1 MKNTSS
7 KPAFTAAQMATINQM
22 IAEAVAQAVV
32 ATTQAMP
39 SVAAPVVQAS
49 AAPKT
54 LAAAK
59 ASSWTERIHRAAVKT
74 ATAINDAAGATSSYA
89 ADKLSTLEV
98 KAVPA
103 VVKTTGVVCAKSAFA
118 AVSIGNTLSS
128 IADRCA
134 AARVHM
140 EFAK

>member
-7 KPAFTAAQMATINQM
+7 KSAFTTAQMAAINQM
-22 IAEAVAQAVV
+22 IADAVAQAVV
-32 ATTQAMP
+32 ATIQAMP
-39 SVAAPVVQAS
+39 AVPAVKAP

-59 ASSWTERIHRAAVKT
+59 ASSWTERIHRAAVNT
-74 ATAINDAAGATSSYA
+74 AAAINDAAGATSNFA

-103 VVKTTGVVCAKSAFA
+103 VVKTTGIVCAKSAFT
-118 AVSIGNTLSS
+118 AVAIRNTLSS
-128 IADRCA
+128 FADRCA
-134 AARVHM
+134 AARVRM

>member
-7 KPAFTAAQMATINQM
+7 KSAFTTAQMATINQM
-22 IAEAVAQAVV
+22 IADAVAEAVVS
-32 ATTQAMP
+32 TIQAMP
-39 SVAAPVVQAS
+39 AVPVVSAP

-59 ASSWTERIHRAAVKT
+59 ASSWTERIHRTAVKT
-74 ATAINDAAGATSSYA
+74 ATAINDAAGATSNFA

-103 VVKTTGVVCAKSAFA
+103 VVKTTGIVCTNSAST

-128 IADRCA
+128 FADRCA
-134 AARVHM
+134 AARVRM
-140 EFAK
+140 EFAE

>member
-7 KPAFTAAQMATINQM
+7 KSAFTTAQMAAINQM
-22 IAEAVAQAVV
+22 IADAVAQAVV
-32 ATTQAMP
+32 ATIQAMP
-39 SVAAPVVQAS
+39 AVPVVRAP

-74 ATAINDAAGATSSYA
+74 ATAINEAAGATSSFA

-98 KAVPA
+98 KAGPA
-103 VVKTTGVVCAKSAFA
+103 VVKTTGIVCAKSAFT
-118 AVSIGNTLSS
+118 AVAIGSTLSS
-128 IADRCA
+128 FADRCA
-134 AARVHM
+134 AARVRM